1 MFYSI
6 QHLFIFFVCKKIELF
21 WLQLF

>member
-21 WLQLF
+21 WLKLF